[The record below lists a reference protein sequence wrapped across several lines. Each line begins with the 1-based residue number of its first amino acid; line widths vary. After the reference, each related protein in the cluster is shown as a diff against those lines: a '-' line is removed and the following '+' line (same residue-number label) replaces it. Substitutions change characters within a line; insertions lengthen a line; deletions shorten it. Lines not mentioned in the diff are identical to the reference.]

1 MSKKCGWKRRVL
13 LFCIFGAIGFCILRR
28 NRSGQKS
35 RSRQSLGWRLF
46 EGGFTS
52 LNHRI
57 AWHKLPTFFGV
68 LNLLAFRNV
77 LRERNLHDT
86 SDLMSRRSPGK
97 CPPEDLVARR
107 SDGKYNDLVFPDMGA
122 EGERFGRN
130 VPREYTFPEP
140 EPGLLEPSP
149 REVSLRVLARDS
161 FRPAR
166 TLNLLAA
173 AWIQFQTHDWFSHG
187 EVRRDQPFKI
197 KLDPEDPIV
206 KGGGPDTMEIPRSA
220 PDPAPD
226 PDPGR
231 PPTYINTVSHWW
243 DASAIYGSQRATT
256 DSLRRANKTDKDPL
270 PDGKLYLFNEALP
283 LDPEGLEG
291 SVDTKRRVRTGHL
304 DNWWLG
310 LALLHT
316 LFAREHNSICDR
328 LRLEYPGWSSDQI
341 FEKARLIVS
350 ALTAKIHTVEW
361 TPGILGHPALQIAMN
376 ANWWGLATERV
387 TRLLGRLSESEAISG
402 IPGSPVNHHGAPF
415 ALTEEFVTVYRL
427 HPLIPDRID
436 VRSLSTGESLKDLS
450 MRDASFEK
458 AQAVVNYPKPEET
471 EERTDKKQKEQQEE
485 KKVTIEDVFYSFG
498 ISHPGAITL
507 HNYPEFLRTLIV
519 PEHPAQDGSTI
530 PERQLDLAATDI
542 LRDRERGV
550 PRYNLFRQLLN
561 KDPVRSFDEL
571 TSNKIWAEE
580 LRDLYGGDINRVDTM
595 VGMLAEDL
603 PAGFGFSDTA
613 FRVFILMASRR
624 LKSDRFFTT
633 DWTPEIYTQV
643 GMDWINSNDMSSIL
657 LRHYPDLAPA
667 LRGLKNAFA
676 PWNHVA

>member
-1 MSKKCGWKRRVL
+1 LRPKRKTER
-13 LFCIFGAIGFCILRR
+13 
-28 NRSGQKS
+28 KS
-35 RSRQSLGWRLF
+35 RRRRSFGWRLF
-46 EGGFTS
+46 DSFFAF
-52 LNHRI
+52 LDRRV
-57 AWHKLPTFFGV
+57 AWHKWRPRLGV
-68 LNLLAFRNV
+68 LALLAFRNI

-86 SDLMSRRSPGK
+86 SDLVSRPSPGP

-107 SDGKYNDLVFPDMGA
+107 SDGKYNDLGFPEMGA

-130 VPREYTFPEP
+130 VPRDYTLPEA

-149 REVSLRVLARDS
+149 REVSRRVLARDT
-161 FRPAR
+161 FMPAR

-187 EVRRDQPFKI
+187 EVRRDKFFKI
-197 KLDPEDPIV
+197 KLDPSDPIV
-206 KGGGPDTMEIPRSA
+206 TAGGPDRMEIPRSA
-220 PDPAPD
+220 PDPNPD
-226 PDPGR
+226 PDPAQ
-231 PPTYINTVSHWW
+231 PPTYVNTVSHWW
-243 DASAIYGSQRATT
+243 DASAIYGSQRTTT
-256 DSLRRANKTDKDPL
+256 DYLRRANKMDKDPL

-387 TRLLGRLSESEAISG
+387 TRLLGRLKESETISG
-402 IPGSPVNHHGAPF
+402 IPGSPVDHHGVPF

-427 HPLIPDRID
+427 HPLIPDRLD
-436 VRSLSTGESLKDLS
+436 VRSLATGESLKRLS
-450 MRDASFEK
+450 MLDISFDK
-458 AQAVVNYPKPEET
+458 AQSVVNYPVIEGSTANP
-471 EERTDKKQKEQQEE
+471 DE
-485 KKVTIEDVFYSFG
+485 KRVTIEDVFYSFG
-498 ISHPGAITL
+498 TSHPGAITL
-507 HNYPEFLRTLIV
+507 HNYPEFLRNLTI
-519 PEHPAQDGSTI
+519 PAHPAQNGSTV
-530 PERQLDLAATDI
+530 PVRTLDLAATDI
-542 LRDRERGV
+542 MRDRERGV
-550 PRYNLFRQLLN
+550 PRYNMFRQLLN
-561 KDPVRSFDEL
+561 KKPLRSFDEL
-571 TSNKIWAEE
+571 TSNKIWADE
-580 LRDLYGGDINRVDTM
+580 LRDLYKGDINRVDTV
-595 VGMLAEDL
+595 VGMFAEDL

-633 DWTPEIYTQV
+633 EWTPKVYTQV
-643 GMDWINSNDMSSIL
+643 GMDWLNSNDMSSVL

-667 LRGLKNAFA
+667 LHGVKNAFA
-676 PWNHVA
+676 PWSSVT

>member
-1 MSKKCGWKRRVL
+1 MRPKRKVEK
-13 LFCIFGAIGFCILRR
+13 
-28 NRSGQKS
+28 KS
-35 RSRQSLGWRLF
+35 RRRQSFGWRLF
-46 EGGFTS
+46 NSFFAF
-52 LNHRI
+52 LDRRV
-57 AWHKLPTFFGV
+57 AWHKWRPRLGV
-68 LNLLAFRNV
+68 LGLLAFRNI

-86 SDLMSRRSPGK
+86 SDLVSRPSPGP

-107 SDGKYNDLVFPDMGA
+107 SDGKYNDLDFPEMGA

-130 VPREYTFPEP
+130 VPRDCTFPEA
-140 EPGLLEPSP
+140 EPGLLDPSP
-149 REVSLRVLARDS
+149 REVSRRVLARDT
-161 FRPAR
+161 FMPAR

-173 AWIQFQTHDWFSHG
+173 AWIQFQTHDWVSHG
-187 EVRRDQPFKI
+187 EVRRDKFFKI
-197 KLDPEDPIV
+197 KLDPSDPIV
-206 KGGGPDTMEIPRSA
+206 RAGGPDVMEIPRSA
-220 PDPAPD
+220 RDPNPDSDPAQ
-226 PDPGR
+226 
-231 PPTYINTVSHWW
+231 PPTYVNTVSHWW
-243 DASAIYGSQRATT
+243 DASAIYGSQRSTT

-291 SVDTKRRVRTGHL
+291 SIDTKRRVRTGHL

-402 IPGSPVNHHGAPF
+402 IPGSPVDHHGAPF

-427 HPLIPDRID
+427 HPLIPDEVLI
-436 VRSLSTGESLKDLS
+436 RSLSTGKPLKGPLR
-450 MRDASFEK
+450 MEEISFAK
-458 AQAVVNYPKPEET
+458 AQDVVDDPE
-471 EERTDKKQKEQQEE
+471 DS
-485 KKVTIEDVFYSFG
+485 TIPQDSRVRMEDAFYSFG

-507 HNYPEFLRTLIV
+507 HNYPEFLRNLTI
-519 PEHPAQDGSTI
+519 PAHPAQDRSTV
-530 PERQLDLAATDI
+530 PVRTLDLAATDI
-542 LRDRERGV
+542 MRDRERGV
-550 PRYNLFRQLLN
+550 PRYNMFRQLLN
-561 KDPVRSFDEL
+561 KKPLRSFDEL
-571 TSNKIWAEE
+571 TSNKIWADE
-580 LRDLYGGDINRVDTM
+580 LRDLYKGDINRVDTV
-595 VGMLAEDL
+595 VGMFAEDL

-633 DWTPEIYTQV
+633 EWTPKVYTQV
-643 GMDWINSNDMSSIL
+643 GMDWLNSNDMSSVL

-667 LRGLKNAFA
+667 LHGVKNAFA
-676 PWNHVA
+676 PWSPVT

>member
-1 MSKKCGWKRRVL
+1 MRPKRKAKK
-13 LFCIFGAIGFCILRR
+13 
-28 NRSGQKS
+28 KS
-35 RSRQSLGWRLF
+35 RRRQSFGWRLF
-46 EGGFTS
+46 NSFFAF
-52 LNHRI
+52 LDRRV
-57 AWHKLPTFFGV
+57 AWHKWRPRLG
-68 LNLLAFRNV
+68 LLGLLAFRNI

-86 SDLMSRRSPGK
+86 SDLVSRPSPGP

-107 SDGKYNDLVFPDMGA
+107 SDGKYNDLDFPEMGA

-130 VPREYTFPEP
+130 VPRDCTFPEA
-140 EPGLLEPSP
+140 EPGLLDPSP
-149 REVSLRVLARDS
+149 REVSRRVLARDT
-161 FRPAR
+161 FMPAR

-173 AWIQFQTHDWFSHG
+173 AWIQFQTHDWLSHG
-187 EVRRDQPFKI
+187 EVRRDKFFKI
-197 KLDPEDPIV
+197 KLDPSDPIV
-206 KGGGPDTMEIPRSA
+206 RAGGPDIMEIPRSA
-220 PDPAPD
+220 RDPNPDSDPAQ
-226 PDPGR
+226 
-231 PPTYINTVSHWW
+231 PPTYVNTVSHWW

-256 DSLRRANKTDKDPL
+256 DFLRRANKTDKDPL
-270 PDGKLYLFNEALP
+270 PDGKLYLFHEALP

-402 IPGSPVNHHGAPF
+402 IPGSPVDHHGAPF

-427 HPLIPDRID
+427 HPLIPDEVLI
-436 VRSLSTGESLKDLS
+436 RSLSTGKPLKGPLR
-450 MRDASFEK
+450 MEEISFAK
-458 AQAVVNYPKPEET
+458 AQDVVDDPE
-471 EERTDKKQKEQQEE
+471 DS
-485 KKVTIEDVFYSFG
+485 TIPQDSRVRMEDAFYSFG

-507 HNYPEFLRTLIV
+507 HNYPEFLRNLTI
-519 PEHPAQDGSTI
+519 PAHPAQDRSTV
-530 PERQLDLAATDI
+530 PVRTLDLAATDI
-542 LRDRERGV
+542 MRDRERGV
-550 PRYNLFRQLLN
+550 PRYNMFRQLLN
-561 KDPVRSFDEL
+561 KKPLRSFDEL
-571 TSNKIWAEE
+571 TSNKIWADE
-580 LRDLYGGDINRVDTM
+580 LRDLYKGDINRVDTV
-595 VGMLAEDL
+595 VGMFAEDL

-633 DWTPEIYTQV
+633 EWTPKVYTQV
-643 GMDWINSNDMSSIL
+643 GMDWLNSNDMSSVL

-667 LRGLKNAFA
+667 LHGVKNAFA
-676 PWNHVA
+676 PWSPVT

>member
-46 EGGFTS
+46 NGGFTS

-86 SDLMSRRSPGK
+86 SDLMSRRTPGK

-107 SDGKYNDLVFPDMGA
+107 SDGKYNDLDFPEMGA

-149 REVSLRVLARDS
+149 REVSCRVLARDT
-161 FRPAR
+161 FMPAR

-187 EVRRDQPFKI
+187 EVRRDKFFKI
-197 KLDPEDPIV
+197 KLDPDDSFAKET
-206 KGGGPDTMEIPRSA
+206 GSDTMEIPRSA
-220 PDPAPD
+220 TDPKPDSDPAK
-226 PDPGR
+226 

-243 DASAIYGSQRATT
+243 DASAIYGSQETT
-256 DSLRRANKTDKDPL
+256 TNFLRRANKTDKDPL
-270 PDGKLYLFNEALP
+270 PDGKLYLFHEGLP
-283 LDPEGLEG
+283 LDPEGLPG
-291 SVDTKRRVRTGHL
+291 SRDTKRRVRTGHL

-316 LFAREHNSICDR
+316 LFAREHNSVCDR
-328 LRLEYPGWSSDQI
+328 LRQEYPGWSSDQI

-361 TPGILGHPALQIAMN
+361 TPGILGHPVLQIAMN

-387 TRLLGRLSESEAISG
+387 TRLLGRLSESETLSG
-402 IPGSPVNHHGAPF
+402 IPGSPVDHHGVPF

-427 HPLIPDRID
+427 HPLIPDQVEI
-436 VRSLSTGESLKDLS
+436 RSISTGAKLKDKPLS
-450 MRDASFEK
+450 MPEISFDR
-458 AQAVVNYPKPEET
+458 AQEVVDDPKDET
-471 EERTDKKQKEQQEE
+471 IPADKR
-485 KKVTIEDVFYSFG
+485 VRIEDAFYSFG

-507 HNYPEFLRTLIV
+507 HNYPQFLRDLTI
-519 PEHPAQDGSTI
+519 PAHPAQDGSI
-530 PERQLDLAATDI
+530 VPERKLDLAASDI
-542 LRDRERGV
+542 VRDRERGV
-550 PRYNLFRQLLN
+550 PRYNKFRELLH
-561 KDPVRSFDEL
+561 KKPLRSFEEL
-571 TSNKIWAEE
+571 TSNKIWADE
-580 LRDLYGGDINRVDTM
+580 LRDLYKGDIDRVDTV
-595 VGMLAEDL
+595 VGMFAEDL
-603 PAGFGFSDTA
+603 PEGFGFSDTA

>member
-13 LFCIFGAIGFCILRR
+13 LLCIFGAIGFCILRR

-46 EGGFTS
+46 NGGFTS

-57 AWHKLPTFFGV
+57 AWHKLPTFLGV

-77 LRERNLHDT
+77 LRERNLYDT
-86 SDLMSRRSPGK
+86 SDLVSRPSPGP
-97 CPPEDLVARR
+97 CPPEDLIARR
-107 SDGKYNDLVFPDMGA
+107 SDGKYNDLDFPEMGA

-130 VPREYTFPEP
+130 VPREYTFPEA

-149 REVSLRVLARDS
+149 REVSRRVLARDT
-161 FRPAR
+161 FMPAR

-187 EVRRDQPFKI
+187 EVRRNKFFKI
-197 KLDPEDPIV
+197 KLDPSDPIV
-206 KGGGPDTMEIPRSA
+206 TAGGPDTMEIPRSA
-220 PDPAPD
+220 PDPNPD
-226 PDPGR
+226 SDPAQ
-231 PPTYINTVSHWW
+231 PPTYVNTVSHWW

-256 DSLRRANKTDKDPL
+256 HFLRRANKTDKDPL

-283 LDPEGLEG
+283 LDPEGLPG
-291 SVDTKRRVRTGHL
+291 SPDTKRRVRTGHL

-316 LFAREHNSICDR
+316 LFAREHNSVCDR
-328 LRLEYPGWSSDQI
+328 LRQEYPDWSSDQI

-387 TRLLGRLSESEAISG
+387 TRLLGRLSDSEAISG

-427 HPLIPDRID
+427 HPLIPDELLI
-436 VRSLSTGESLKDLS
+436 RSLSTGKPLKERPLK
-450 MRDASFEK
+450 MEEISFAK
-458 AQAVVNYPKPEET
+458 AQDVIDDPKDQTIPA
-471 EERTDKKQKEQQEE
+471 DKR
-485 KKVTIEDVFYSFG
+485 VRMEDAFYSFG

-507 HNYPEFLRTLIV
+507 HNYPQFLRDLTV
-519 PEHPAQDGSTI
+519 PPHPAQDGSMV
-530 PERQLDLAATDI
+530 PERKLDLAATDI
-542 LRDRERGV
+542 MRDRERGV
-550 PRYNLFRQLLN
+550 PRYNKFRELLN
-561 KDPVRSFDEL
+561 KEPLRSFDEL
-571 TSNKIWAEE
+571 TSNKIWADE
-580 LRDLYGGDINRVDTM
+580 LRDLYKGDIDRVDTV
-595 VGMLAEDL
+595 VGMFAEDL
-603 PAGFGFSDTA
+603 PEGFGFSDTA

-624 LKSDRFFTT
+624 LKSDRFFTN
-633 DWTPEIYTQV
+633 DWTSKVYTQA
-643 GMDWINSNDMSSIL
+643 GMDWINSNDMSTVL

-667 LRGLKNAFA
+667 LHGVKNAFA
-676 PWNHVA
+676 PWNAVM